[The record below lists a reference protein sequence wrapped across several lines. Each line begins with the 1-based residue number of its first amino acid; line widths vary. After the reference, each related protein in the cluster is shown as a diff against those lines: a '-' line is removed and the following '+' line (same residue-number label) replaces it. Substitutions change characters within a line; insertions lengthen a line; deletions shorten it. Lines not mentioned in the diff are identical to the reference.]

1 MATGKVRGAQS
12 MLVLFLPNSKRTVS
26 IMSFY
31 GHRRVS
37 FHNNHKPLVIVRSL
51 AHKNIY
57 KFGIRIAFN
66 GVCQRYNSCTM
77 ANICED
83 SAWI

>member
-12 MLVLFLPNSKRTVS
+12 MLVLFLANSKRTVS

-37 FHNNHKPLVIVRSL
+37 FHKPLVIVRSL
-51 AHKNIY
+51 VHKYIY
-57 KFGIRIAFN
+57 KF
-66 GVCQRYNSCTM
+66 
-77 ANICED
+77 
-83 SAWI
+83 